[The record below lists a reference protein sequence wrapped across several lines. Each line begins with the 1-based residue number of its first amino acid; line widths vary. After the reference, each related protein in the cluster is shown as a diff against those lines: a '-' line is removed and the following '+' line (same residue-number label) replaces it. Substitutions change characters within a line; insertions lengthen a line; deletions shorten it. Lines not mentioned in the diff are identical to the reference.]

1 METEKKT
8 TPVKETPVEKTPA
21 KETPAKEK
29 KDQSKDQAAKKQKYV
44 KPWISIA
51 SIGGELVVIA
61 LVLFF
66 ISRALI

>member
-1 METEKKT
+1 METENKT
-8 TPVKETPVEKTPA
+8 TPVEKTPV
-21 KETPAKEK
+21 EK
-29 KDQSKDQAAKKQKYV
+29 KKEQPKEAKKQKYV